1 MHLPDAV
8 RPAATPMSGPPRDRL
23 DGLTRRAG
31 IAAALF
37 GMAGSLVARPALAR
51 SSLVHQALA
60 DGPADGPSG
69 PLAQGATI
77 LIAGPPDGTLDRVAS
92 AILPPLTRALP
103 HGSKVDRTNSGG
115 IDGVT
120 GANRFEAR
128 AAPDGLNVLVAPGS
142 SALAWLIGERRAQF
156 DVGHWVPVMAGATP
170 CIIAGRMPVAS
181 LVPGARF
188 RIAAA
193 SVAGPDVAALL
204 GLYLLGIE
212 TSVVFG
218 LRGRQA
224 REALEQGGVDLVFV
238 HGTRTSAQ
246 LADLAG
252 FGAAP
257 LFSLGAPRPDG
268 QPARDPAAPELA
280 NLIELHERLHGALP
294 SGPLYQAWCSAAA
307 AASLAF
313 LMALPQMTPAA
324 LIALWRE
331 AAATAVRSPD
341 AAALVELADV
351 HPMAAPAA
359 ITRVSGLAAPP
370 ESALALRQWLAGR
383 FDWHPS

>member
-1 MHLPDAV
+1 
-8 RPAATPMSGPPRDRL
+8 MSRARRDRL

-31 IAAALF
+31 IAVALV
-37 GMAGSLVARPALAR
+37 GMAGSLMARRARAR

-60 DGPADGPSG
+60 DGAAADGPSG
-69 PLAQGATI
+69 PLAQGATV
-77 LIAGPPDGTLDRVAS
+77 LIAGPQDGPLDRVAA

-103 HGSKVDRTNSGG
+103 RGSKVDRTNSGG

-128 AAPDGLNVLVAPGS
+128 AAPDGLSVLMVPGA
-142 SALAWLIGERRAQF
+142 SALAWLVGERRAQF
-156 DVGHWVPVMAGATP
+156 DVGHWVPLLAGATP
-170 CIIAGRMPVAS
+170 CIIAGRVPVQS
-181 LVPGARF
+181 LVPGARL

-193 SVAGPDVAALL
+193 SIAGPDVAALL
-204 GLYLLGIE
+204 GLSLLGIE
-212 TSVVFG
+212 ASVLFG

-246 LADLAG
+246 LADLG
-252 FGAAP
+252 RFGATP
-257 LFSLGAPRPDG
+257 LFSFGTPGPDG
-268 QPARDPAAPELA
+268 QPARDPAAPGLP
-280 NLIELHERLHGALP
+280 NLVELHQRLHGAAP
-294 SGPLYQAWCSAAA
+294 SGPLYQAWCSAAEA
-307 AASLAF
+307 CSLAF

-331 AAATAVRSPD
+331 AGAVAVRSPE
-341 AAALVELADV
+341 AAALVELADL
-351 HPMAAPAA
+351 HPLAAPAA
-359 ITRVSGLAAPP
+359 ITRVGDLAAPP
-370 ESALALRQWLAGR
+370 EAALALRQWLAGR